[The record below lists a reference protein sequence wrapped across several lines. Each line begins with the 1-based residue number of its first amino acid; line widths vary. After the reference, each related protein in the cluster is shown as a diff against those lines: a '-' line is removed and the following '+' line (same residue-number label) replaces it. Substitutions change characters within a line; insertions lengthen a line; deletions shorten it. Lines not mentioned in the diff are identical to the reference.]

1 MTSRVWYVVAVIVL
15 LAGGGG
21 AGLLMWSGLSGLDQG
36 MTRVVVPGTS
46 VLTLDKPGAYTIY
59 HEPES
64 VIDGK
69 IYTSENV
76 NGLRIAVAEEGGE
89 QVTVAS
95 PTMHSTYSVAGHRG
109 VSVLA
114 FEITKPGRYRLTAA
128 YPGGRSEPVTV
139 LAVGQGFVGR
149 LVMTILGAVGSGL
162 LGFFAA
168 LVIALITFFQRRKLR
183 RRAAAAGA

>member
-1 MTSRVWYVVAVIVL
+1 MTSRL

-21 AGLLMWSGLSGLDQG
+21 AGLLMWSGLSGLDDG
-36 MTRVVVPGTS
+36 MTRIVVPGTS
-46 VLTLDKPGAYTIY
+46 VLTLSQPGAYTIY

-69 IYTSENV
+69 IYASENV
-76 NGLRIAVAEEGGE
+76 NGLRVAVAEDGGE
-89 QVTVAS
+89 QVTVTS
-95 PTMHSTYSVAGHRG
+95 PGMHSTYSIGGHHG

-128 YPGGRSEPVTV
+128 YPGGRSEPVAV

-162 LGFFAA
+162 IGFFAA
-168 LVIALITFFQRRKLR
+168 LTIALVTFFQRRKMR
-183 RRAAAAGA
+183 RRTVAAGI